1 MSSLTIGE
9 ALIARRNQ
17 LGLDK
22 GRAADQIGMSR
33 TTYGAYEANR
43 QRPSVNVFPALAEFL
58 DVDMEY
64 FLELYG
70 ATMILAAR
78 PALQQV
84 LATPDGADELAP
96 PADEASMPAQSPISP
111 EVEEPGEVEEP
122 EQPEEFEEFE
132 RPEEPEEPEE
142 VAATGAPTGPEESP
156 KRKKEA
162 KRTKKRKKKH

>member
-1 MSSLTIGE
+1 MPHLSPGNVLMSSLTIGE
-9 ALIARRNQ
+9 SLVARREQ

-43 QRPSVNVFPALAEFL
+43 QRPSVSVFPALAEFL

-78 PALQQV
+78 PALQRV
-84 LATPDGADELAP
+84 LATPGDGADEGAVPSDEPTESGGARESGEISGSETPSTP
-96 PADEASMPAQSPISP
+96 P
-111 EVEEPGEVEEP
+111 
-122 EQPEEFEEFE
+122 
-132 RPEEPEEPEE
+132 
-142 VAATGAPTGPEESP
+142 GAP
-156 KRKKEA
+156 KRKKDA
-162 KRTKKRKKKH
+162 KQKKKQKKKH